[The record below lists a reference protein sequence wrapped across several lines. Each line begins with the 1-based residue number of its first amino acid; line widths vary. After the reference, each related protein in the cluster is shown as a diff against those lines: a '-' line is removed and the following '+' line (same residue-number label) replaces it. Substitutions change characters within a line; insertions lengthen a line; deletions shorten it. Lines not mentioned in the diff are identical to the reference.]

1 MTSTFLQDKKR
12 FQPLKKVYLQMVD
25 GAFIN
30 EATMVA
36 FFGLR
41 AMNFEI
47 VMLEHKDFFHVELE
61 PNAMACGGVNFM
73 QDAFRKLGIRPVA
86 ALDIPRVLEPFCE
99 RKIAHTTL
107 RELLASEPS
116 FPLFVKPDAKGKL
129 FDGTVVTNAY
139 ELELF
144 KHYDG
149 IDVPL
154 MTSEV
159 LKIVSEHRAFVVDR
173 KIIDVRKYKGPY
185 GKHPKLDVI
194 ENCILVWDAQPV
206 AYSLDVA
213 VTEEGKTVLIE
224 ANDAYSLG
232 TYGLDP
238 YSYVKMLILRWKEI
252 TAPVAA
258 STP

>member
-1 MTSTFLQDKKR
+1 M
-12 FQPLKKVYLQMVD
+12 
-25 GAFIN
+25 
-30 EATMVA
+30 
-36 FFGLR
+36 
-41 AMNFEI
+41 
-47 VMLEHKDFFHVELE
+47 
-61 PNAMACGGVNFM
+61 
-73 QDAFRKLGIRPVA
+73 
-86 ALDIPRVLEPFCE
+86 
-99 RKIAHTTL
+99 
-107 RELLASEPS
+107 
-116 FPLFVKPDAKGKL
+116 

-159 LKIVSEHRAFVVDR
+159 LKIVSEHRAFVADG
-173 KIIDVRKYKGPY
+173 KILDVRKYKGPY
-185 GKHPKLDVI
+185 GTHPDLKTI
-194 ENCILVWDAQPV
+194 ENCIFVWEDQPV

-238 YSYVKMLILRWKEI
+238 YSYTKMLILRWKEI
-252 TAPVAA
+252 TSPVMAPV
-258 STP
+258 S